1 MLHNKCVKHKKRRVF
16 MSRTENVKKNLIFNM
31 IKFASQLVLQFVLRT
46 ALIYFMGAEYL
57 GLNGLFTNIFSF
69 LNLAELGIGG
79 AIVFSMYKPI
89 AEGDTEKVKTL
100 QNVYKK
106 FYIIVAIIVA
116 SLGLII
122 LPFLNFLINGEVS
135 VDINIYILY
144 VLYLINTI
152 IGYFSAHKKSLL
164 FAYQRNDIENKVKT
178 FCLFGMTLIQ
188 ILILFLTKNY
198 YLYFSITIIFTLLE
212 CILVHVWAN
221 KLFPQL
227 NGKAKK
233 LDKTTK
239 KQLTKNIAAIS
250 MHKVGAVVVFST
262 DNILISAILG
272 LTILGAYSN
281 YFLITSM
288 VSSIFYL
295 LSDALKGS
303 VGNLIAS
310 KDKEYVHEK
319 YKQINFIFSVLSSF
333 ATICLIC
340 LFQPFVDL
348 WTGGGVYLLDFST
361 VLLLCISF
369 YLHKMRIGTQIFKDT
384 AGIFWQDRF
393 SPIFESVINL
403 SASIILGIFLGL
415 NGIILGT
422 IISTVFAP
430 LWVEPKVLHK
440 YYFQKRVKGYFLR
453 YLRDFIVLLACG
465 TICYFICALIPTGG
479 LLLLIARFAV
489 VVILSVLLLTICY
502 LPTKDFKSTFGWL
515 KEVLKSLKK

>member
-1 MLHNKCVKHKKRRVF
+1 

-31 IKFASQLVLQFVLRT
+31 IKFVAQLVLQFVLRT

-106 FYIIVAIIVA
+106 FYCIVAIIVA
-116 SLGLII
+116 SLGLIL
-122 LPFLNFLINGEVS
+122 LPFLTYLINGEVG
-135 VDINIYILY
+135 VDINIYVLY
-144 VLYLINTI
+144 VLYLINTL

-188 ILILFLTKNY
+188 IIILFLTKNY
-198 YLYFSITIIFTLLE
+198 YFYFSITIIFTLLE
-212 CILVHVWAN
+212 CILVHIWAN
-221 KLFPQL
+221 KLFPEL
-227 NGKAKK
+227 NGKAQK
-233 LDKTTK
+233 LDETTK

-250 MHKVGAVVVFST
+250 MHKVGTVMVLST
-262 DNILISAILG
+262 DNIIISAILG
-272 LTILGAYSN
+272 LTVLGAYSN

-288 VSSIFYL
+288 LSSIFYL

-310 KDKEYVHEK
+310 KEKEYVFEK
-319 YKQINFIFSVLSSF
+319 YSQINFIFSVFSSF
-333 ATICLIC
+333 ATVCLLC
-340 LFQPFVDL
+340 LFQPFIEL

-361 VLLLCISF
+361 VILICISF
-369 YLHKMRIGTQIFKDT
+369 YLNRMRTCTQIFKDT

-393 SPIFESVINL
+393 SPIAE
-403 SASIILGIFLGL
+403 SIINIASSIVLGLFMGL
-415 NGIILGT
+415 NGIIIGT
-422 IISTVFAP
+422 ILSTVLAP
-430 LWVEPKVLHK
+430 LWVEPKMLYKH
-440 YYFQKRVKGYFLR
+440 YFKKNVWGYFKK
-453 YLRDFIVLLACG
+453 YIRDILIMIACG
-465 TICYFICALIPTGG
+465 GICFFICSLIPSGG
-479 LLLLIARFAV
+479 LLLLLAKFAAAAL
-489 VVILSVLLLTICY
+489 LSAFLLFMLY
-502 LPTKDFKSTFGWL
+502 LPTKDFKNTFGWL
-515 KEVLKSLKK
+515 KQVLKSFRKK